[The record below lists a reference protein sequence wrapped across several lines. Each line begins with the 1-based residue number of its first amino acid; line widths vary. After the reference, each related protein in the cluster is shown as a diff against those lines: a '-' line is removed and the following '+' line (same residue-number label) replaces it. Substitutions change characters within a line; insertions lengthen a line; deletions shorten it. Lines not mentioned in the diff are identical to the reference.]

1 METFHEEIELENNFE
16 VSIRELDMFSPT
28 TRTLLLSLSFILL
41 IAGSAA
47 SRPRKM
53 RLSTGPWG
61 GQHIRIDV
69 GARSATIEYDCASGT
84 IDGPLTSDGKGR
96 FTWHG
101 MHHRERPGPTRENDP
116 GSNSPAIYSGSVKGN
131 TMTLTVKLSD
141 TDEVL
146 QTFTLKRGAF
156 GRVFKC
162 K

>member
-1 METFHEEIELENNFE
+1 
-16 VSIRELDMFSPT
+16 MFLSNAA
-28 TRTLLLSLSFILL
+28 RFFLSLSLVL
-41 IAGSAA
+41 MLAGSAA
-47 SRPRKM
+47 SRPRKV
-53 RLSTGPWG
+53 RLSTGQWG

-84 IDGPLTSDGKGR
+84 IDGPLAIDSKGR

-101 MHHRERPGPTRENDP
+101 AHHQERPGPTRENDQ
-116 GSNSPAIYSGSVKGN
+116 GSNRPAIYSGFIKGD

-146 QTFTLKRGAF
+146 ESYRLKRGAF